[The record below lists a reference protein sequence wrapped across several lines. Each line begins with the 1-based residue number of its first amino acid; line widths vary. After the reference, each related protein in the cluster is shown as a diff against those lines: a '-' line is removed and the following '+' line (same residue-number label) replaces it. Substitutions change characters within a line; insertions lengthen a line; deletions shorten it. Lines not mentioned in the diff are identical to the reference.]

1 VCTVEQYEVGN
12 VYELL
17 HAEHVQ
23 PVQWP
28 IVSTAMWLPSR
39 KHRKII
45 QHSFV
50 VPGRH
55 KSVGSVT
62 SAATSQSVRKR
73 KSTSIVV
80 PNDAGSSSG
89 GAVGAGVR
97 RKSILTAISDGAGN
111 DISSAAA
118 TGKHAATPKQGILL
132 VRIFNRIQ
140 MFLND
145 TVMVFNAS
153 VYCDSMHSTC
163 MIHYSVL

>member
-1 VCTVEQYEVGN
+1 VEQYEVGS

-50 VPGRH
+50 VPGRR

-62 SAATSQSVRKR
+62 ASATPRSVRKR
-73 KSTSIVV
+73 KSTSSVV
-80 PNDAGSSSG
+80 PNDAGSSTG
-89 GAVGAGVR
+89 GAVSAGVR
-97 RKSILTAISDGAGN
+97 RKSILTAISDGTLN
-111 DISSAAA
+111 DASAA

-132 VRIFNRIQ
+132 VCMYT
-140 MFLND
+140 MFTSL
-145 TVMVFNAS
+145 T
-153 VYCDSMHSTC
+153 
-163 MIHYSVL
+163 IVLWFQYKCLV

>member
-1 VCTVEQYEVGN
+1 MYTVEQYEVGS

-28 IVSTAMWLPSR
+28 IVSTVMWLPSR

-50 VPGRH
+50 VPGRR

-62 SAATSQSVRKR
+62 ASATPRSVRKR
-73 KSTSIVV
+73 KSTSSVV
-80 PNDAGSSSG
+80 PNDAGSSTGG

-97 RKSILTAISDGAGN
+97 RKSILTAISDGTLN
-111 DISSAAA
+111 DVSNSSAA

-132 VRIFNRIQ
+132 VC
-140 MFLND
+140 
-145 TVMVFNAS
+145 S
-153 VYCDSMHSTC
+153 
-163 MIHYSVL
+163 YSFKCCQC